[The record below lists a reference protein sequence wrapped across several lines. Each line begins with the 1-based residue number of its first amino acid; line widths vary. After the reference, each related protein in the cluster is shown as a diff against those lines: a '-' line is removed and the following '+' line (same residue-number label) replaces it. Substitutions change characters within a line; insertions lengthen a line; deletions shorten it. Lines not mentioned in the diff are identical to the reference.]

1 MKKKFMTVAAVG
13 LALSLMFS
21 VGLTG
26 CGSSDEEVVDDAV
39 DAVEEQADA
48 VEDAVEDAIED
59 DAAAVQEDVDAAQN
73 DVANA
78 AEEQMISKKKAKKI
92 ARKDAG
98 LSKAEIDFTN
108 IHLDYDDGRTE
119 YEIDFHKGITEYE
132 YTIDAY
138 TGDILEKSVDSDVD

>member
-1 MKKKFMTVAAVG
+1 MKKKFMTLTAVG

-26 CGSSDEEVVDDAV
+26 CGSADEEVVDDAV
-39 DAVEEQADA
+39 DAVEEQAEDVAEDIADA
-48 VEDAVEDAIED
+48 QEE
-59 DAAAVQEDVDAAQN
+59 AAATTETPA
-73 DVANA
+73 A
-78 AEEQMISKKKAKKI
+78 AEDQMISKKKAKKI

>member
-1 MKKKFMTVAAVG
+1 MSYEKNQDIIIVLLDIALTIFKGIKKLRG
-13 LALSLMFS
+13 
-21 VGLTG
+21 
-26 CGSSDEEVVDDAV
+26 
-39 DAVEEQADA
+39 
-48 VEDAVEDAIED
+48 I
-59 DAAAVQEDVDAAQN
+59 
-73 DVANA
+73 
-78 AEEQMISKKKAKKI
+78 IKKKAKKI